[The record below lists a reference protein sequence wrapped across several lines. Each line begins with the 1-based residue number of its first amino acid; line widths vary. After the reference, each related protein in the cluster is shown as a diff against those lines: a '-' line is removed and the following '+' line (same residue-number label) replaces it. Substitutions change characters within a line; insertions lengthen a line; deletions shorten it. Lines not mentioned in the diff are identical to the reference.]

1 MKGGYP
7 RNQKIYNENEVVY
20 ENKMSCTQGVKTS
33 STSLDNPFSK
43 HISRKGTKLRSEKS
57 QKCLLLPP
65 INPQFLEIES
75 IRPLV

>member
-1 MKGGYP
+1 MNGGYP

-65 INPQFLEIES
+65 IKPQFLEIES
-75 IRPLV
+75 IRPLA